1 MDFFDKYFDFVEKN
15 TESPMTF
22 HRWCAISAI
31 SAMLGRRV
39 WITLGHH
46 KIYPNF
52 YTMLIG
58 PPGTRKSTAIN
69 IAKRLMDKAGYKTFA
84 PSKTSKEQFL
94 ADLAVG
100 FDKKGEPKKFEKK
113 LGDFSMDDLKQL
125 DPEEYSEEMEPH
137 EVTIC
142 SGEFNS
148 FIGLSGFEFISL
160 LGDLWD
166 NLEKFDVRN
175 RTTTNSFV
183 PKPTVNILG
192 GNTQTNLMNAFPP
205 DLLGQGF
212 MSRMVLINA
221 DGARQKITFPDPC
234 DEALEAELADMLQ
247 TIKMNLEGEVTLTT
261 EAKELLDA
269 LYHQE
274 RFVDDPRF
282 QYYENRRFDHL
293 LKVCIV
299 VAAGQCKQE
308 INAQDVM
315 YANSI
320 LCYAEQEMPK
330 ALGEFGKSKYS
341 DLNNKIMTI
350 LYDYPLGLTL
360 DEIFKKVMQDADNI
374 KMVAEVLQ
382 NLMKGERIR
391 KPTPLSNKFIAIK
404 AVKIDPTFFQLE
416 LLRERCD
423 RPAPVDSRMAKK
435 GA

>member
-1 MDFFDKYFDFVEKN
+1 MDFFDKYFDFVESN
-15 TESPMTF
+15 TESPLVF
-22 HRWCAISAI
+22 HRWCAISTIA
-31 SAMLGRRV
+31 AMLGRSV

-69 IAKRLMDKAGYKTFA
+69 IAKGLLDQAGYKTFA

-100 FDKKGEPKKFEKK
+100 FDKKVDKRKFESKFD
-113 LGDFSMDDLKQL
+113 DFQMDDLKQL
-125 DPEEYSEEMEPH
+125 DPEEFSDDMDPH

-166 NLEKFDVRN
+166 NLPKFDVRN

-212 MSRMVLINA
+212 MSRMILVNA
-221 DGARQKITFPDPC
+221 DGARQKITFPDPR
-234 DEALEAELADMLQ
+234 DEALEMELAEMLM
-247 TIKMNLEGEVTLTT
+247 TIKMNVSGECALTS

-282 QYYENRRFDHL
+282 MYYENRRFDHL
-293 LKVCIV
+293 LKVCMI
-299 VAAGQCKQE
+299 VAASKNKTE
-308 INAQDVM
+308 IDASDVM

-320 LCYAEQEMPK
+320 LCFAELEMPK

-341 DLNNKIMTI
+341 DLNNKIMTL
-350 LYDYPLGLTL
+350 LYDYPAGLTL

-382 NLMKGERIR
+382 NLMKGERVKKISQFS
-391 KPTPLSNKFIAIK
+391 PKFIAVK
-404 AVKIDPTFFQLE
+404 QAKIDPTFFNLD
-416 LLRERCD
+416 LLRERKD
-423 RPAPVDSRMAKK
+423 RPEPVDKRVHKIA
-435 GA
+435 

>member
-15 TESPMTF
+15 TESPLVF
-22 HRWCAISAI
+22 HRWCALTSIATL
-31 SAMLGRRV
+31 LGRNV

-46 KIYPNF
+46 KVYPNF

-58 PPGTRKSTAIN
+58 PPGTRKSTAIG
-69 IAKRLMDKAGYKTFA
+69 IAKRLMDRAGYQTFA

-100 FDKKGEPKKFEKK
+100 FDNKKDSKGGGKFA
-113 LGDFSMDDLKQL
+113 DFQMEDLKEFS
-125 DPEEYSEEMEPH
+125 PEEYPDEVKPH
-137 EVTIC
+137 EVMIC

-166 NLEKFDVRN
+166 NLQKFDVRN

-212 MSRMVLINA
+212 MSRMILVNA
-221 DGARQKITFPDPC
+221 DQARQKITFPDPC
-234 DEALEAELADMLQ
+234 DEE
-247 TIKMNLEGEVTLTT
+247 LEGQLAEMLLTIRT
-261 EAKELLDA
+261 NLQGEMQMTNEAKELLDA

-282 QYYENRRFDHL
+282 MYYENRRFDHL
-293 LKVCIV
+293 LKVCMV
-299 VAAGQCKQE
+299 VAASHNKLE
-308 INAQDVM
+308 IDASDVM

-320 LCYAEQEMPK
+320 LCFAEQEMPK

-341 DLNNKIMTI
+341 DLHNKIMAL
-350 LYDYPLGLTL
+350 LYDNPAGFTV
-360 DEIFKKVMQDADNI
+360 DELYKKLMQDADSM
-374 KMVAEVLQ
+374 KDMAEALQ
-382 NLMKGERIR
+382 NLLKAEKI
-391 KPTPLSNKFIAIK
+391 KKASNFSTKFV
-404 AVKIDPTFFQLE
+404 AVARSKIDPTFFNIDI
-416 LLRERCD
+416 LRERKD
-423 RPAPVDSRMAKK
+423 RPDLRAK
-435 GA
+435 